1 MIQHLNIN
9 YKRLLVLI
17 YYFSQEQ
24 TKRTLNFT
32 GIWNFPTLSSA
43 KINYLYSLKNYD
55 RRIKIVNKALIS
67 SDPRRLNI
75 WLLKYW
81 KLRP

>member
-32 GIWNFPTLSSA
+32 GI
-43 KINYLYSLKNYD
+43 
-55 RRIKIVNKALIS
+55 
-67 SDPRRLNI
+67 
-75 WLLKYW
+75 
-81 KLRP
+81 